1 MNILYNTA
9 RLTKTVLLLLC
20 LNVLCLA
27 SYAQN
32 VTAKATLE
40 SSNILLG
47 DQIKLILEVTYPQG
61 TNVSFPSIEKMITPN
76 VELIQKGNMEISNA
90 SGNMVRSIESVIVT
104 SFDSGS
110 HVIPPF
116 VFRYSV
122 GGRTDFVKTN
132 ALSINVKSFKID
144 ESKGPA
150 DIKSPYGAPLTL
162 KEILPYILGFILIAA
177 IIFFLIYAIPRR
189 KKVLPFLFG
198 EEKPTEPPHVIALR
212 ELDKIKEKKP
222 WEKGRIKEFYTDIS
236 DIMRNYIVQR
246 YQIPALEQTTKETI
260 KEFKRRGNIIDGK
273 SLEQLNQILALAD
286 LVKFAKHS
294 PVIDDHTLTLANAYF
309 FILHTEI
316 DEVKEPERPVDDRE
330 GEDVEVH

>member
-1 MNILYNTA
+1 MNIFYNTV
-9 RLTKTVLLLLC
+9 RLTKTVLLLLLLTAFC
-20 LNVLCLA
+20 GV

-32 VTAKATLE
+32 IAAKATLE
-40 SSNILLG
+40 SSSILLG
-47 DQIKLILEVTYPQG
+47 DQIKLILEVSYPQG
-61 TNVSFPSIEKMITPN
+61 TNVSFPSVGKTITPN
-76 VELIQKGNMEISNA
+76 VELIQKGNVENFNV
-90 SGNMVRSIESVIVT
+90 SGNMVRSVESIIVT

-116 VFRYSV
+116 VFQYSI
-122 GGRTDFVKTN
+122 GGRIGSVKTN
-132 ALSINVKSFKID
+132 ALSVNVKSFKID

-150 DIKSPYGAPLTL
+150 DIKSPYDAPLTL
-162 KEILPYILGFILIAA
+162 KEVLPYILGIILIAA

-222 WEKGRIKEFYTDIS
+222 WEKGRVKEFYTDIT

-246 YQIPALEQTTKETI
+246 YQISALEQTTEETI

-273 SLEQLNQILALAD
+273 SLEQLKQILVLAD

-330 GEDVEVH
+330 GEEVEVH